1 MTKHIV
7 GLVICVL
14 LGLVLMLGLNTV
26 GWLVGTIVKGV
37 LLGGILYGVWEAAR
51 WVRR

>member
-1 MTKHIV
+1 LKKHLV

-14 LGLVLMLGLNTV
+14 LGMVLMFGLNTV
-26 GWLVGTIVKGV
+26 GWMVGNLVKGL

-51 WVRR
+51 WIRR